1 MIWYD
6 MIWYAMI
13 LYCMI
18 WYDMMCYYDDIIR
31 KPQRWPSLNDRPVHT
46 NIYSSYTTCIHSI
59 HSIHSVFQPVPMNQ
73 TAGDLNTPTRRMRWY
88 DTCLDCCWVLL
99 SVESVDTSEP
109 NATAV
114 QSLGNSRP
122 SLKVERPQAR
132 HKQDTSKTQARHNT
146 KSMKSAL
153 FSASV
158 FNTGI
163 NTAVVY
169 QLCYS
174 SITVVSAQQFVVRG
188 SGSDWAVDR
197 ANSRNCLRDQ

>member
-132 HKQDTSKTQARHNT
+132 HKQDTSKTQARRKQDT
-146 KSMKSAL
+146 IPKAWRVR
-153 FSASV
+153 FSQPVCLILVSILLLSTSYA
-158 FNTGI
+158 
-163 NTAVVY
+163 TAVS
-169 QLCYS
+169 LLWARS
-174 SITVVSAQQFVVRG
+174 SSWYEVVEAIELWTEQIVG
-188 SGSDWAVDR
+188 TA
-197 ANSRNCLRDQ
+197 